1 MAAPEVRVKAHTR
14 RRSGVDREAHKTWG
28 ELKTGSRQT
37 GGDIKKAFGGI
48 GSDLKHRGKRTKK
61 SKKRGGNRRSQNEYY
76 IRGVSEDG
84 RTTSGVVV
92 AHDKDE
98 ARDEFRE
105 KHPGYRIVQLNERE

>member
-1 MAAPEVRVKAHTR
+1 MVADVHVRKHQR

-48 GSDLKHRGKRTKK
+48 GHDLKHRGKRSKK
-61 SKKRGGNRRSQNEYY
+61 SEKKRNGKRRSQNEYY

-84 RTTSGVVV
+84 RTTSGIIV

-98 ARDEFRE
+98 ARDDFRE